1 MRKMYSVMLAVSL
14 LGVVALAYQQNAN
27 VAGAW
32 DLTVEMG
39 QRGPMTQ
46 EMSITQ
52 DGEKIEVTMKGR
64 MGETKGPGTVKGNAI
79 EWSITRSM
87 PQGGGEMTFIYK
99 GTVEGDNMTGEV
111 AMGERG
117 NMKWTA
123 TRKK

>member
-1 MRKMYSVMLAVSL
+1 MRKLFSVMLAVSL
-14 LGVVALAYQQNAN
+14 LGVFLLAQQENAN

-32 DLTVEMG
+32 ELTMEMG

-52 DGEKIEVTMKGR
+52 EGEKIEVTMKGR
-64 MGETKGPGTVKGNAI
+64 MGETKGPGTIKGNAI
-79 EWSITRSM
+79 EWSMTRSM
-87 PQGGGEMTFIYK
+87 PQGGGEMTITYK
-99 GTVEGDNMTGEV
+99 GTVEGDKMTGEV

-123 TRKK
+123 ARKK